1 MSDIKKEFDKLE
13 KMLLSD
19 GSGFGDPADRKK
31 AEFKY
36 QVLKKKLK
44 EEKSSI
50 NKQMKI
56 FISHSSKNSDYG
68 NALVD
73 LLIGVGIKAE
83 EIIFTS
89 NDAYGIPLGKNI
101 FSWLKNTINEKPYV
115 IYLLSSE
122 YYNSVACLNEMG
134 AAWIVE
140 NEHIMIFTPDFKLE
154 SYEFRNGAID
164 PREIGF
170 RINNQNKLIEFIE
183 LCKKDFDIS
192 SNPVL
197 INQKITDFL
206 QRIKGFN
213 TIKTKS
219 TKSETIKIIKEKPEN
234 SEQGNATVNKTITFE
249 KVKNSRLLTDL
260 ANNKL
265 KDEEVLL
272 IHYILETGRYKLGT
286 GWQENYEI
294 EKIRAWEDINE
305 LDNVLSQNYSGT
317 LTRFEMRN
325 LTEVSELT
333 SNGNPKE
340 IKLTDKVQT
349 ELLDISDELKKKI
362 LDIVKKNPKKELW

>member
-1 MSDIKKEFDKLE
+1 MSIKKELEKLE
-13 KMLLSD
+13 EMLLSD
-19 GSGFGDPADRKK
+19 SSGFGDPADRKK

-36 QVLKKKLK
+36 QVLLKKLQ

-50 NKQMKI
+50 YKQMKI
-56 FISHSSKNSDYG
+56 FISHSSKNSNYG
-68 NALVD
+68 NALVN
-73 LLIGVGIKAE
+73 LLISVGIKAE
-83 EIIFTS
+83 QIIFTS

-140 NEHIMIFTPDFKLE
+140 NEHTMIFTPDFKLE

-170 RINNQNKLIEFIE
+170 RINNHNKLIEFIE
-183 LCKKDFDIS
+183 GFKNNFDIS

-197 INQKITDFL
+197 INQKITEFL
-206 QRIKGFN
+206 EQIKNFN
-213 TIKTKS
+213 HS
-219 TKSETIKIIKEKPEN
+219 
-234 SEQGNATVNKTITFE
+234 E
-249 KVKNSRLLTDL
+249 KVLTKLEHSNLFEPKPVNNKKDNIAVKKDKTHKNFKNSRLLTDL

-265 KDEEVLL
+265 TDEEVIL
-272 IHYILETGRYKLGT
+272 IHYILDTGRYKLGT
-286 GWQENYEI
+286 GWQEIHEI
-294 EKIRAWEDINE
+294 ENIKAWEDINE
-305 LDNVLSQNYSGT
+305 LNNTLSQNYSGA
-317 LTRFEMRN
+317 LKRFEMRN
-325 LTEVSELT
+325 LTDVSELT

-340 IKLTDKVQT
+340 IKIIDKVQT
-349 ELLDISDELKKKI
+349 ELLDISDDLMKKI
-362 LDIVKKNPKKELW
+362 LEIVRKNPKKELW